1 MRFHPIAALLIA
13 GAAVPAAAQP
23 VPVERRVQ
31 TLEQQMRAVQRKVFP
46 GGPAAQ
52 VQPEIVPQVDLAE
65 PLGAPATSPVADLN
79 ARVDALEA
87 QLARLTGQSEENA
100 FKLRQLE
107 ESLAKFRADAEF
119 RLNAVEQGGAPA
131 PSSSSGASASPAS
144 SSSNEIAPMPTQTA
158 ADTAPADP
166 GEAAYL
172 AGFRMWDSGDFAG
185 AQAALDAMIKK
196 YPKHP
201 RASYAQN
208 LAGRAYLDGGK
219 PATAAKIFLGNYQ
232 TNPKGDRAADSLYFL
247 GQALVKLKKPAEAC
261 KVYDELQ
268 DVYGANM
275 RDFIKTRLPKAR
287 SDAKCAA

>member
-1 MRFHPIAALLIA
+1 MRFHPLAAVLIA
-13 GAAVPAAAQP
+13 GMAVPAAAQSL
-23 VPVERRVQ
+23 PVERRVDK
-31 TLEQQMRAVQRKVFP
+31 LEAEMRAVQRKVFP
-46 GGPAAQ
+46 DGPAARI
-52 VQPEIVPQVDLAE
+52 QPEIVPQVDLAD

-107 ESLAKFRADAEF
+107 ENLAKFRADAEF

-131 PSSSSGASASPAS
+131 ASASPPAA

-261 KVYDELQ
+261 KVYDELA

-287 SDAKCAA
+287 SDAKCAS

>member
-1 MRFHPIAALLIA
+1 MRFQPIAAILIA
-13 GAAVPAAAQP
+13 GMAVPAAAQP
-23 VPVERRVQ
+23 IPVERRVDK
-31 TLEQQMRAVQRKVFP
+31 LESEMRAVQRKVFP
-46 GGPAAQ
+46 DGPAARI
-52 VQPEIVPQVDLAE
+52 QPEIVPQVDLAE

-107 ESLAKFRADAEF
+107 EGLAKFRADAEF

-131 PSSSSGASASPAS
+131 SSSTPAQSSSSSDSAPA
-144 SSSNEIAPMPTQTA
+144 PLQTA

-232 TNPKGDRAADSLYFL
+232 SNPKGDRAADSLYFL

-287 SDAKCAA
+287 SEAKCAS